1 MQFHK
6 KRKGKKSDSLSKQNN
21 TIKIDR
27 VRNPIVLYHSVQ
39 RKKRRKAGEGEA
51 EGRREKAGAA
61 ERAVVE
67 TKEQKRKRK
76 GEGEGGG
83 RDHKTRGKRFNEG
96 KRKWGQSLLLGKL
109 GGCLLEEKKKKLH
122 DTKICKIRTPHTVQ
136 HLVTGQLDNPPLT
149 VVLPHLKVLYLPISS
164 FVFFFPLFHPLFSC
178 LITRRYWDRKSIL
191 FSTQVFALFMSSK
204 AITSCVNYVFV
215 ILC

>member
-96 KRKWGQSLLLGKL
+96 KRK
-109 GGCLLEEKKKKLH
+109 
-122 DTKICKIRTPHTVQ
+122 
-136 HLVTGQLDNPPLT
+136 
-149 VVLPHLKVLYLPISS
+149 
-164 FVFFFPLFHPLFSC
+164 
-178 LITRRYWDRKSIL
+178 
-191 FSTQVFALFMSSK
+191 
-204 AITSCVNYVFV
+204 
-215 ILC
+215 